1 MGFMQASRFEKGS
14 EALAA
19 IDGKGGQA
27 VIDSLQDIA
36 PDLGRWIVEFAF
48 GDIYTRKGLDLQ
60 QRELVTIGSLVTQGD
75 TAPQLA
81 VHIQGALNVG
91 LSKDAVVEAILQCAP
106 YVGFPRVINAINV
119 ARTVFERDSE
129 DQDKPKD

>member
-1 MGFMQASRFEKGS
+1 MEASRFEKGS

-91 LSKDAVVEAILQCAP
+91 LSKEAVVEAILQCAP

-119 ARTVFERDSE
+119 ARTVFERDAE
-129 DQDKPKD
+129 DSDKPKD

>member
-1 MGFMQASRFEKGS
+1 MEASRFEQGS
-14 EALAA
+14 QALAA
-19 IDGKGGQA
+19 IDGKGGQD

-48 GDIYTRKGLDLQ
+48 GDIYTREGLTLQ

-91 LSKDAVVEAILQCAP
+91 LSKESVIEAILQCVP

-119 ARTVFERDSE
+119 ARKVFASADEESTE
-129 DQDKPKD
+129 SKA

>member
-48 GDIYTRKGLDLQ
+48 GDIYTRKGLDPQ

>member
-1 MGFMQASRFEKGS
+1 METSRFEQGS

-19 IDGKGGQA
+19 IDGKGGQD

-48 GDIYTRKGLDLQ
+48 GDIYTREGLSLQ

-75 TAPQLA
+75 TAPQLT

-91 LSKDAVVEAILQCAP
+91 LSKESVIEAILQCVP

-119 ARTVFERDSE
+119 ARKV
-129 DQDKPKD
+129 

>member
-1 MGFMQASRFEKGS
+1 METSRFEQGS
-14 EALAA
+14 QALAA
-19 IDGKGGQA
+19 IDGKGGQD

-48 GDIYTRKGLDLQ
+48 GDIYTREGLSLQ

-75 TAPQLA
+75 TAPQLT

-91 LSKDAVVEAILQCAP
+91 LSKESVIEAILQCVP

-119 ARTVFERDSE
+119 ARKVFARADEDSAE
-129 DQDKPKD
+129 SKA

>member
-1 MGFMQASRFEKGS
+1 MQASRFEKGS

-129 DQDKPKD
+129 DPDKPKD

>member
-1 MGFMQASRFEKGS
+1 M
-14 EALAA
+14 AA

-75 TAPQLA
+75 TAPQLV

-91 LSKDAVVEAILQCAP
+91 LSKAAVVEAILQCAP

-119 ARTVFERDSE
+119 ARTVFERDAE
-129 DQDKPKD
+129 DSDKPED

>member
-1 MGFMQASRFEKGS
+1 MEASRFEKGS

-91 LSKDAVVEAILQCAP
+91 LSKAAVVEAILQCAP

-119 ARTVFERDSE
+119 ARTVFERDAE
-129 DQDKPKD
+129 DSDKSKD

>member
-1 MGFMQASRFEKGS
+1 MEASRFEKGS

-91 LSKDAVVEAILQCAP
+91 LSRAAVVEAILQCAP

-119 ARTVFERDSE
+119 ARTVFERDAE
-129 DQDKPKD
+129 DSDKSKD

>member
-1 MGFMQASRFEKGS
+1 METSRFEQGS

-19 IDGKGGQA
+19 IDGKGGQD

-48 GDIYTRKGLDLQ
+48 GDIYTREGLSLQ

-75 TAPQLA
+75 TAPQLT

-91 LSKDAVVEAILQCAP
+91 LSKESVIEAILQCVP

-119 ARTVFERDSE
+119 ARKVFANADEDSAE
-129 DQDKPKD
+129 SKA

>member
-1 MGFMQASRFEKGS
+1 METSRFEQGS
-14 EALAA
+14 QALAA
-19 IDGKGGQA
+19 IDGKGGQD

-48 GDIYTRKGLDLQ
+48 GDIYTREGLSLQ

-75 TAPQLA
+75 TAPQLT

-91 LSKDAVVEAILQCAP
+91 LSKESVIEAILQCVP
-106 YVGFPRVINAINV
+106 YVGFPRDINAINV
-119 ARTVFERDSE
+119 ARKVCASADEDSAE
-129 DQDKPKD
+129 SKA